1 MSKNNTFGWNY
12 GLTPGADTYLDK
24 CTWFAENDDA
34 FANFRQDP
42 DYKRVLEAGEYIVG
56 RMHLDRMKIKYDLNF
71 LLDHIDG
78 FRENDL
84 YGNATILNFPEVE
97 HINPCTIMYVSQL
110 LDIKTMLGDY
120 VPKKIVEIGGG
131 FGGMCKVID
140 AVYDFDEYVLIDLA
154 PAIALCKKYLS
165 NFPDLY
171 SRVTFITCEEFE
183 KIDSIQDV
191 DLFIAVA
198 SMSECNEVTQT
209 AYIDKILLNSKHA
222 YIIYNTCHLT
232 ESKNMLFRW
241 KERIAIK
248 FSGFSE
254 QMGDVQIICLNKVE

>member
-12 GLTPGADTYLDK
+12 GLTPGADNYLDK

-42 DYKRVLEAGEYIVG
+42 DYKKVLEAGEYIVG
-56 RMHLDRMKIKYDLNF
+56 RMHLDRMINKYDLNF

-78 FRENDL
+78 FRENDI
-84 YGNATILNFPEVE
+84 YGNATILDFPEVK

-140 AVYDFDEYVLIDLA
+140 AVYSFEEYVLIDLA

-165 NFPDLY
+165 HFPDLY
-171 SRVTFITCEEFE
+171 KRVTFITCDEFE
-183 KIDSIQDV
+183 KIESIKDV
-191 DLFIAVA
+191 DLFVAVA
-198 SMSECNEVTQT
+198 SLAECNEETQT
-209 AYIDKILLNSKHA
+209 KYIDKILFHSNYA
-222 YIIYNTCHLT
+222 YIIYNTCHL
-232 ESKNMLFRW
+232 EELKNVLLRW
-241 KERIAIK
+241 EERVVAK
-248 FSGFSE
+248 FNGFSE
-254 QMGDVQIICLNKVE
+254 QMGDVQIIRLIKEK